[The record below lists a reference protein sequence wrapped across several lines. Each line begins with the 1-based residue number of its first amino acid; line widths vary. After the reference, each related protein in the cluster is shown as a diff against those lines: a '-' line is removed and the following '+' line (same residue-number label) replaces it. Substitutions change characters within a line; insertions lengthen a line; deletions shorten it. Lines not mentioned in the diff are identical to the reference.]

1 MVTYPRVVLEFGSRL
16 SQGSRPGLPD
26 CRSTGVLGFLV
37 ESIAIVTHCLGLIV
51 IKTLPSFYLARKF
64 AETAPHKYREA

>member
-1 MVTYPRVVLEFGSRL
+1 MVTYPRVALEFGSRL

-26 CRSTGVLGFLV
+26 CLSTGVLGFLV
-37 ESIAIVTHCLGLIV
+37 ESIAIVTNCLGSLS
-51 IKTLPSFYLARKF
+51 LRLSNFYLARKF